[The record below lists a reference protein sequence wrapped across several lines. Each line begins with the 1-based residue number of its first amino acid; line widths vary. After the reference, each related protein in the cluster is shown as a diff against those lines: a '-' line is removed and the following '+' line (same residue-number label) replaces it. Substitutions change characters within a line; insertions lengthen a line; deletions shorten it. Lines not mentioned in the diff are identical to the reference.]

1 MAKKF
6 STLIKYINEK
16 IRQVVDFFG
25 TESSE
30 YAKMKHSFES
40 SFNGVPYKDG
50 ESVVMKN
57 VEPSN
62 VAFDNVGFYQVD
74 PSAVSYE
81 ISASESNEKMYR
93 IIFED
98 IYSSFKK
105 DGTLFQMASK
115 YQYRDVDGVV
125 KHFVSMEQ
133 ARQYQFE
140 IQTITRYKFN
150 ELKGEY
156 DNSFY
161 ISGNEA
167 LGREGDFEEEI
178 DEKVKEKIIEKLK
191 ARKGT
196 SGVRAEV
203 LYEEAKNMY
212 YEALMDKRKKQDLQ
226 ESSKND
232 TQEEYTQE
240 NALNKIRVRRKR

>member
-240 NALNKIRVRRKR
+240 SALNKIKVRRKR